1 MNVASN
7 IPFQIIYSMYEHQY
21 LGYLFEPF
29 VVQLNIKGDLT
40 LQTQNIWSKN
50 AKEFST
56 GLNEVDYQLIKWMD
70 ATQQEVIVKKFS
82 AKKINAVE
90 FFLKVFDTEKGDKL
104 VQEAVLDYIS
114 NLKSQI
120 LTALLKNK
128 RLFVMSQDG
137 DPIRTEIQIMPKPA
151 NTLFHFMRNPEN
163 THYFPT
169 IKYDG
174 QKLEFQYK
182 NALIINDEPAWL
194 MVENKLYHF
203 EKEIDGKKLKPF
215 LYKKFILV
223 PKNIEEAYFRKFV
236 LPLITMFDVHAK
248 GFEIKTERF
257 SPKAVLNISEIKS
270 NNISSSVNLFG
281 EVIDNSFDENPDSNV
296 VFSLNFKYNDRKFP
310 FDTFATH
317 SYVSMEK
324 TEDSYLFHKIIRE
337 YGTEKNILNILIT
350 RGLNIKLGKIS
361 KPKIDAFSWL
371 QENYNLLT
379 EAGITIE
386 QSETNAK
393 RYFIGFSNID
403 VSLTENH
410 DWFDILATVRF
421 GEYEIPFIQLKSVIL
436 AKKKEFELPNGQIA
450 VIPEIWFTQ
459 YSELFAFA
467 EIEPNTEAII
477 LQKHHFSLVQNLE
490 NDSLAK
496 VIMSRKLEKLANF
509 EKIEEKAL
517 PKNFKGTL
525 RPYQKAGYDWMRF
538 LQEYNLGGCLAD
550 DMGLGK
556 TVQTLALLQSQKE
569 AGNKFPS
576 LLIMPTSLVYNW
588 DLESRKFTPNL
599 KVLLYTGTNRDKNF
613 TNFANYDLIITS
625 YGIVRIDV
633 EILKLFRFNYIILDE
648 SQSIKNPTSNIAK
661 AVMQLNSQYRLILTG
676 TPLENSTLDLW
687 TQMTFINPGL
697 LGSHSFFRNEYL
709 IPIEKKGNEA
719 KLRKLNLLIKPFI
732 MRRLKSQVATELPPK
747 IEAVHYCE
755 MTEEQENAYET
766 AKSYYRNII
775 LQSIDNKG
783 INSSQIVLLQGL
795 TKLRQIANHPKM
807 VDDTYEGDSGKM
819 EEILSKIE
827 TATNEGHKVLVF
839 SQFVKYL
846 TIVRE
851 SLDEAQTK
859 YAYLDG
865 TTTDRQAQV
874 ELFQNNKDIKL
885 FLISL
890 KAGGLG
896 LNLTAADYVFI
907 LDPWW
912 NPAIEAQA
920 VDRAHRI
927 GQIKTVFTYKY
938 ISKNTVEEKILTL
951 QKSKLKLA
959 NSLINTEESF
969 VKSLTKEDIL
979 ALLD

>member
-1 MNVASN
+1 MNVAAN

-29 VVQLNIKGDLT
+29 VVQLNTKGDLT

-50 AKEFST
+50 AKEFSN
-56 GLNEVDYQLIKWMD
+56 GLDDVDFQLIKWMD
-70 ATQQEVIVKKFS
+70 ACQQELVAKKFS
-82 AKKINAVE
+82 AKKISTNE
-90 FFLKVFDTEKGDKL
+90 FFLKVFDPEKGDKI
-104 VQEAVLDYIS
+104 VQEAIGDYIT

-120 LTALLKNK
+120 LSALLKSK

-137 DPIRTEIQIMPKPA
+137 DPIRTEIKVMPKPA
-151 NTLFHFMRNPEN
+151 STLFHFMRNEEN

-169 IKYDG
+169 IKYEG
-174 QKLEFQYK
+174 QKLDYQYK

-194 MVENKLYHF
+194 LVENKLYHF

-223 PKNIEEAYFRKFV
+223 PKNIEESYFKKFV

-248 GFEIKTERF
+248 GFEIKTEQF
-257 SPKAVLNISEIKS
+257 NPVAILNITEIKA
-270 NNISSSVNLFG
+270 NPGIEVNLFSDAI
-281 EVIDNSFDENPDSNV
+281 ETQQLENEESDVLFTIQFQYNNRKYPYDSFAS
-296 VFSLNFKYNDRKFP
+296 
-310 FDTFATH
+310 H

-324 TEDSYLFHKIIRE
+324 TTDSYLFHKIIRE
-337 YGTEKNILNILIT
+337 FDNEKNIVKLLTNN
-350 RGLNIKLGKIS
+350 GLNIKNGKI
-361 KPKIDAFSWL
+361 KLPKVEAFNWL
-371 QENYNLLT
+371 QEKFNHLK
-379 EAGITIE
+379 EAGVLI
-386 QSETNAK
+386 QQNETDTK
-393 RYFIGFSNID
+393 KYFLGLSSID

-410 DWFDILATVRF
+410 DWFDILAKVQF
-421 GEYEIPFIQLKSVIL
+421 GEFEIPFIQLKSAIL
-436 AKKKEFELPNGQIA
+436 AKKKEFTLPNGQIA
-450 VIPEIWFTQ
+450 VIPEIWFSQ

-467 EIEPNTEAII
+467 EYDDTNNGLI

-490 NDSLAK
+490 NDQLAK
-496 VIMSRKLEKLANF
+496 VIMTRKLEKLANF
-509 EKIEEKAL
+509 EKIEEKPL
-517 PKNFKGTL
+517 PKNFKGKL
-525 RPYQKAGYDWMRF
+525 RPYQKAGYDWMCF

-556 TVQTLALLQSQKE
+556 TVQTLALLQNQKE
-569 AGNKFPS
+569 NGNKIPS
-576 LLIMPTSLVYNW
+576 LLVMPTSLVYNW

-613 TNFANYDLIITS
+613 TNFSKYDIIITS
-625 YGIVRIDV
+625 YGIVRIDLDL
-633 EILKLFRFNYIILDE
+633 LKIFRFNYIILDE
-648 SQSIKNPTSNIAK
+648 SQAIKNPTSNIAK
-661 AVMQLNSQYRLILTG
+661 AVMMLNSQYRLILTG

-687 TQMTFINPGL
+687 TQMTFLNPGL

-709 IPIEKKGNEA
+709 IPIEKKGNTS
-719 KLRKLNLLIKPFI
+719 KLKKLNLLIKPFI
-732 MRRLKSQVATELPPK
+732 MRRLKNQVATELPPK
-747 IEAVHYCE
+747 VEAIHFCE

-783 INSSQIVLLQGL
+783 INNSQIVLLQGL
-795 TKLRQIANHPKM
+795 TKLRQIANHPRM
-807 VDDTYEGDSGKM
+807 VDENYEGDSGKL

-846 TIVRE
+846 TIIR
-851 SLDEAQTK
+851 K
-859 YAYLDG
+859 YLNENEIKHAYLDG
-865 TTTDRQAQV
+865 STTDRQAQV
-874 ELFQNNKDIKL
+874 ELFQENKEIKL

-890 KAGGLG
+890 KAGGVG

-927 GQIKTVFTYKY
+927 GQQNTVFTYKY
-938 ISKNTVEEKILTL
+938 ITKNTVEEKILTL
-951 QKSKLKLA
+951 QKGKLKLA
-959 NSLINTEESF
+959 NSLINSEESF
-969 VKSLTKEDIL
+969 TKSLSKEDIL
-979 ALLD
+979 VLLE